1 MKYIKLFED
10 LFEDE
15 LQDFCDTYLAYLK
28 DEGFN
33 VYINSAGWKDGEIT
47 ISYPSDGVYNP
58 FRKINFMLDDFSWDV
73 VKDHFIPFL
82 QMLYKEYNY
91 DKSTDKIIFFTPNA
105 KYITKSFDEV
115 VNDKI
120 FPVTNMPINKDIKK
134 IIIKKP
140 TRHH

>member
-28 DEGFN
+28 DKGFDI
-33 VYINSAGWKDGEIT
+33 YINSTGWVNGEIT
-47 ISYPSDGVYNP
+47 ISHPNENG
-58 FRKINFMLDDFSWDV
+58 FIIDDFSWDE
-73 VKDHFIPFL
+73 VKDHFIPFI

-91 DKSTDKIIFFTPNA
+91 KSDILFYTSNA
-105 KYITKSFDEV
+105 RYITKSFDEV
-115 VNDKI
+115 ISDKI
-120 FPVTNMPINKDIKK
+120 LSRNLKK

-140 TRHH
+140 SEN

>member
-10 LFEDE
+10 LFEDN

-33 VYINSAGWKDGEIT
+33 IYINSSGWTDGQGEIT
-47 ISYPSDGVYNP
+47 ILRRNEDG
-58 FRKINFMLDDFSWDV
+58 FTLDEFSWDE
-73 VKDHFIPFL
+73 VKDQIIPFL
-82 QMLYKEYNY
+82 QMLYKEYDY
-91 DKSTDKIIFFTPNA
+91 DKSIDKILFFTTNS
-105 KYITKSFDEV
+105 KNMSKSLDDV

-120 FPVTNMPINKDIKK
+120 FPVTSMPINKNLKK

-140 TRHH
+140 SEN

>member
-10 LFEDE
+10 LFEDN

-33 VYINSAGWKDGEIT
+33 IYINSAGWKDGEIT
-47 ISYPSDGVYNP
+47 ISHPCDSYNP
-58 FRKINFMLDDFSWDV
+58 FRRIDFMLDDFSWNE
-73 VKDHFIPFL
+73 VKDHIIPFL

-91 DKSTDKIIFFTPNA
+91 DKSTDKILFFTSNA
-105 KYITKSFDEV
+105 KYITKSLDDV

-120 FPVTNMPINKDIKK
+120 FPVTNMPINKSIKK

-140 TRHH
+140 SEN

>member
-28 DEGFN
+28 DDGFN
-33 VYINSAGWKDGEIT
+33 VYINSAGWTDGQGEIT
-47 ISYPSDGVYNP
+47 ILRRNEDG
-58 FRKINFMLDDFSWDV
+58 FTLDEFSWDE

-140 TRHH
+140 SEN

>member
-10 LFEDE
+10 LFEDN

-33 VYINSAGWKDGEIT
+33 IYINSSGWTDGQGEIT
-47 ISYPSDGVYNP
+47 ILRRNEDG
-58 FRKINFMLDDFSWDV
+58 FTLDEFSWNE
-73 VKDHFIPFL
+73 VKDQIIPFL

-91 DKSTDKIIFFTPNA
+91 DKSKDNILFFTSNS
-105 KYITKSFDEV
+105 KHIIKSFDDIA
-115 VNDKI
+115 NDKVFI
-120 FPVTNMPINKDIKK
+120 LTDTNNTKNLKK

-140 TRHH
+140 SEN

>member
-10 LFEDE
+10 LFEDN

-33 VYINSAGWKDGEIT
+33 IYINSSGWTDGQGEIT
-47 ISYPSDGVYNP
+47 ILRRNEDG
-58 FRKINFMLDDFSWDV
+58 FTLDEFSWDE
-73 VKDHFIPFL
+73 VKDQIIPFL
-82 QMLYKEYNY
+82 QMLYKEYDY
-91 DKSTDKIIFFTPNA
+91 DKSIDKILFFTTNS
-105 KYITKSFDEV
+105 KNMSKSLDDV

>member
-10 LFEDE
+10 LFEDN

-33 VYINSAGWKDGEIT
+33 IYINSSGWFDGRGEIS
-47 ISYPSDGVYNP
+47 IFHRNQDG
-58 FRKINFMLDDFSWDV
+58 FILDDFYWDE
-73 VKDHFIPFL
+73 VKDHVIPFL

-91 DKSTDKIIFFTPNA
+91 DKSIDKILFFTSNA
-105 KYITKSFDEV
+105 KNISKSLDDV

-120 FPVTNMPINKDIKK
+120 FPVTNIPINKSIKK

-140 TRHH
+140 SEN